1 MADPAEAQLAGPRP
15 AGPTR
20 ADALASRQ
28 RILAAAG
35 ALIGDRHV
43 TMAEL
48 AAAAKVGRSTLY
60 RHFPTREALEQALQ
74 AERARGRRAATTT
87 VAARL
92 AGWRRCRS
100 VRPASSDAT
109 GR

>member
-1 MADPAEAQLAGPRP
+1 MRSRAASGSSPPPAR
-15 AGPTR
+15 
-20 ADALASRQ
+20 SV
-28 RILAAAG
+28 
-35 ALIGDRHV
+35 GDRHV

-74 AERARGRRAATTT
+74 ETELDARAAPDA

-100 VRPASSDAT
+100 ERPASSAGTDHS
-109 GR
+109 RSR